1 MREDAAKTMQL
12 ARETQAAWA
21 RASVRERG
29 KRLSALRHLIA
40 HRMDAIIATLTAE
53 TGKTPMDALSG
64 DVLVALEQ
72 MRYYERHAGK
82 LLGKRRVGQP
92 AFLYNG
98 AKFTE
103 RREPHGVALI
113 YGPSNYPFQLAVV
126 PMATALFAGNAVVL
140 KCSEKTPATA
150 ALISELCRDA
160 GLPEGLAQV
169 VWDAPVDAGAWIDA
183 GPDVVFFTGS
193 SANGRTVAKRAAEKL
208 IPVVL
213 ELGGK
218 DAALVFA
225 DCNLERTVEGVA
237 YGAFANA
244 GQVCVGIKRLYVERA
259 IFAEL
264 VNRLAQRAQDL
275 RVGVDVE
282 SDTGALH
289 FPADRARFA
298 RQVEDAIRRGA
309 RVHTPRAWVEGMN
322 AMAPAILSGVPEDA
336 SLLLEDTF
344 GPVVCVASFENEREA
359 VALANGSAF
368 ALSASIWT
376 GDAARGERVAAQLHA
391 GSVAVND
398 VIRNIAN
405 PYASFGGNGMS
416 GYGRY
421 HGPEGLYA
429 FSRTKSVMTMGD
441 ARRREIHWFPT
452 ATKTYKLLRKLMRFR
467 HEEGSWMKRLRTLLL
482 VGLMLGFVLPGF
494 AAENGREGRLTI
506 EVKLLPKSHGS
517 IAYLVFKSP
526 DGFPGNTAKSLR
538 HGFSGEPQPGQTMM
552 TIDAGLL
559 PPGRYAVSVYQD
571 VNGDRKL
578 DHNFLGIPNEPVGAS
593 ENPKGRMGPPRF
605 NDCAFAMGKADKMI
619 EINLVH

>member
-1 MREDAAKTMQL
+1 MQL

-441 ARRREIHWFPT
+441 VRRREIHWFPT

>member
-1 MREDAAKTMQL
+1 MQR
-12 ARETQAAWA
+12 AREAQAAWA
-21 RASVRERG
+21 GASAGERG
-29 KRLSALRHLIA
+29 KRLAALRHLIA
-40 HRMDAIIATLTAE
+40 HRMDAILATLTAE

-64 DVLVALEQ
+64 DVMVALEQ
-72 MRYYERHAGK
+72 MRYYERHAAK
-82 LLGKRRVGQP
+82 LMGQRRVGQP

-150 ALISELCRDA
+150 ALIAELCRDA
-160 GLPEGLAQV
+160 GLPEGLVQV
-169 VWDAPVDAGAWIDA
+169 VWDAPGDAGAWIDA

-193 SANGRTVAKRAAEKL
+193 SANGRVVAKRAAERL

-225 DCNLERTVEGVA
+225 DCKLERTIEGVA

-244 GQVCVGIKRLYVERA
+244 GQVCVGIKRLYVESA
-259 IFAEL
+259 IFAEF
-264 VNRLAQRAQDL
+264 VARLAQRAQEL
-275 RVGVDVE
+275 RVGTDVA

-289 FPADRARFA
+289 FPADRARLA
-298 RQVEDAIRRGA
+298 SQVEDAIRRGA
-309 RVHTPRAWVEGMN
+309 KVHTPRAWVEGQD
-322 AMAPAILSGVPEDA
+322 ATAPVILSGVPEDA
-336 SLLLEDTF
+336 ALLVEDTF
-344 GPVVCVASFENEREA
+344 GPVVCAAPFATESEA
-359 VALANGSAF
+359 VAMANGSGF
-368 ALSASIWT
+368 ALSASVWT
-376 GDAARGERVAAQLHA
+376 GDAARGARVAAQLRS

-405 PYASFGGNGMS
+405 PYASFGGNGRS

-429 FSRTKSVMTMGD
+429 FSRTKSVMTMRD

-452 ATKTYKLLRKLMRFR
+452 KTKTYELLRKLMRFR
-467 HEEGSWMKRLRTLLL
+467 HGEGSWMKRMRTLLL
-482 VGLMLGFVLPGF
+482 VALVLGFVMPGF
-494 AAENGREGRLTI
+494 AAENMREGRLMI
-506 EVKLLPKSHGS
+506 AVKLLPKSHGA

-526 DGFPGNTAKSLR
+526 DGFPGDTAKSLR
-538 HGFSGEPQPGQTMM
+538 HGFSAEPQPGQTMM

-578 DHNFLGIPNEPVGAS
+578 DHNFLGIPKEPVGAS

-605 NDCAFAMGKADKMI
+605 AECAFAMGEADKTI
-619 EINLVH
+619 EINLVR